1 MLLCFGEAQS
11 SFMQLSK
18 SKWCSDN
25 WKSQEESQKKNGC
38 ALFYFPEKL
47 LAKGVNIFPAFL

>member
-1 MLLCFGEAQS
+1 MLLSFGEAQS

-25 WKSQEESQKKNGC
+25 RKSQEESQKKMDV
-38 ALFYFPEKL
+38 LFS
-47 LAKGVNIFPAFL
+47 IFLRNCLQKE